1 MTSVTA
7 ARERHDSSL
16 HGLKATASVLV
27 PLSLALHKT
36 CVSDITTTHDSLS
49 VDIILSSRSS
59 DGGVSQPLQAHS
71 SGEVRR
77 TARTRISCRMVE
89 QHTRKTVGSRDAP
102 KHDYRAVSGSTACAR
117 ARASRMSNGLP
128 LYAIV
133 FRIRAISRE
142 RTVRNDL

>member
-16 HGLKATASVLV
+16 QGLKATASVLV

-36 CVSDITTTHDSLS
+36 CVSDITTSHDSLS

-89 QHTRKTVGSRDAP
+89 QHTRKTVGSRINKRSIIYGSRDPP
-102 KHDYRAVSGSTACAR
+102 KHDYCHAIDHRSLCAR
-117 ARASRMSNGLP
+117 ARA
-128 LYAIV
+128 
-133 FRIRAISRE
+133 
-142 RTVRNDL
+142 

>member
-16 HGLKATASVLV
+16 HGLKATASALV

-36 CVSDITTTHDSLS
+36 CVSVNTTTHDSLS

-77 TARTRISCRMVE
+77 TAITRISCRMVE
-89 QHTRKTVGSRDAP
+89 QHTRKTVGSSTLLSMVLGTHQNMIIVRFRDRP
-102 KHDYRAVSGSTACAR
+102 PVRRSLCAR
-117 ARASRMSNGLP
+117 ARASRMSIGLP
-128 LYAIV
+128 L
-133 FRIRAISRE
+133 
-142 RTVRNDL
+142 